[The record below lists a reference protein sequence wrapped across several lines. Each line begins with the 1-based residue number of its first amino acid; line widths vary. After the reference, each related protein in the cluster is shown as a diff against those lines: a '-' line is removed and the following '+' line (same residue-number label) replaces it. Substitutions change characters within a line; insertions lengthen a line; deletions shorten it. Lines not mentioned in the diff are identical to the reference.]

1 MKRVLLCVLAAGW
14 ALAAIGCSSSGPQ
27 PSSSSAKE
35 FGKLYKQFA
44 DRFHDKMAEE
54 GDALKAEQATAEASR
69 LWQET
74 FGPRKALL
82 KQRCEELL
90 NDLEPAPA
98 IVESAEKVDGQLS
111 CTVGGKVYTEIA
123 SISRAPN
130 SDQPETAVP
139 KHLMW
144 NPMSAANMALNNWL
158 TVLLDQRAMAVRS
171 FTSSHA
177 SLTWEALDKNVD
189 KPRLVLRQGPAIFLV
204 DLSRADDYYRVDKM
218 RWLKAKTAAT
228 TPAAKPVEKGTEKP
242 AEKAAEK
249 PAEKA
254 AEKPAD
260 KPAEPAK

>member
-1 MKRVLLCVLAAGW
+1 MKKVLLCVLAAAW
-14 ALAAIGCSSSGPQ
+14 TLAAIGCSSSGPQ
-27 PSSSSAKE
+27 PSGSSSAKE
-35 FGKLYKQFA
+35 FAKLYKQFA
-44 DRFHDKMAEE
+44 DRFHDRMAEE
-54 GDALKAEQATAEASR
+54 GDALKAEQATTEAAR

-74 FGPRKALL
+74 FGSHKALL

-90 NDLEPAPA
+90 NDLDPAPV
-98 IVESAEKVDGQLS
+98 IVESTEKVDGQPS
-111 CTVGGKVYTEIA
+111 CTVGGKVYTEVAAIA
-123 SISRAPN
+123 QAPN
-130 SDQPETAVP
+130 SQQPQAAVP

-189 KPRLVLRQGPAIFLV
+189 KPRLVLRQGPAIYLV
-204 DLSRADDYYRVDKM
+204 DLSRVDDYYRVDKM
-218 RWLKAKTAAT
+218 RWLKAKTAVA
-228 TPAAKPVEKGTEKP
+228 TPAAKPV
-242 AEKAAEK
+242 
-249 PAEKA
+249 EKA

>member
-1 MKRVLLCVLAAGW
+1 MKRILLCVLAAGW

-27 PSSSSAKE
+27 PSSSSTKE

-54 GDALKAEQATAEASR
+54 GDALKAEQATTEAAR
-69 LWQET
+69 LWEET
-74 FGPRKALL
+74 FGAHKALL

-98 IVESAEKVDGQLS
+98 IVESAEKVDGQPA
-111 CTVGGKVYTEIA
+111 CTVAGKVYTEVA
-123 SISRAPN
+123 SVAQAPP
-130 SDQPETAVP
+130 SSQPAAAVP

-158 TVLLDQRAMAVRS
+158 VVLLDQRGMAVRS
-171 FTSSHA
+171 FTSSQA

-189 KPRLVLRQGPAIFLV
+189 KPRLVLRQGPALYLV
-204 DLSRADDYYRVDKM
+204 DLSRIDDYYRVDKI
-218 RWLKAKTAAT
+218 RWLKAKTAA
-228 TPAAKPVEKGTEKP
+228 KPV
-242 AEKAAEK
+242 EKAAEK

-254 AEKPAD
+254 AEKPAEKATEKPAD